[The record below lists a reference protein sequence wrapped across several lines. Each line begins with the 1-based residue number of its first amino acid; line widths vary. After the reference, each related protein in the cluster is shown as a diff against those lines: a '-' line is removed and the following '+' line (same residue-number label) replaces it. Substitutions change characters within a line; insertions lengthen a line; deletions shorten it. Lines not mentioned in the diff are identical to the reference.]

1 MNPEHLFLYFL
12 SVVAASA
19 TFLTVK
25 EQSETTL
32 FDWIGMGSLVLL
44 MAQIISL
51 AVRPALLMKF
61 SQEVWQMPHSK
72 ILKRC
77 AKWIR
82 WIAYAYGLVTI
93 AWPAQVLAT
102 TGIGVLPW
110 DQPLNTIQ
118 TDLQGTVA
126 HAATTIAVIAAGL
139 TWTFSEHGTGARKMS
154 AVALGGAGALGATQL
169 ITALFPFAPALF

>member
-1 MNPEHLFLYFL
+1 
-12 SVVAASA
+12 
-19 TFLTVK
+19 
-25 EQSETTL
+25 
-32 FDWIGMGSLVLL
+32 
-44 MAQIISL
+44 
-51 AVRPALLMKF
+51 MKF
-61 SQEVWQMPHSK
+61 SQEVWKMPHSK
-72 ILKRC
+72 MLKRC

-82 WIAYAYGLVTI
+82 WIGYAYGIITI
-93 AWPAQVLAT
+93 VWPAQVFAT

-118 TDLQGTVA
+118 NDLQGTVA

>member
-1 MNPEHLFLYFL
+1 MSF
-12 SVVAASA
+12 
-19 TFLTVK
+19 
-25 EQSETTL
+25 
-32 FDWIGMGSLVLL
+32 
-44 MAQIISL
+44 
-51 AVRPALLMKF
+51 
-61 SQEVWQMPHSK
+61 SK
-72 ILKRC
+72 IFRML
-77 AKWIR
+77 AKWTR
-82 WIAYAYGLVTI
+82 WIAYAYGIVTI
-93 AWPAQVLAT
+93 VWPAQALAT

-118 TDLQGTVA
+118 MDLQGTVA

>member
-1 MNPEHLFLYFL
+1 M
-12 SVVAASA
+12 
-19 TFLTVK
+19 
-25 EQSETTL
+25 
-32 FDWIGMGSLVLL
+32 
-44 MAQIISL
+44 
-51 AVRPALLMKF
+51 RP
-61 SQEVWQMPHSK
+61 SK
-72 ILKRC
+72 IFRRFP
-77 AKWIR
+77 KWIR
-82 WIAYAYGLVTI
+82 WIVYAYGVATI
-93 AWPAQVLAT
+93 AWPAQALAT

-169 ITALFPFAPALF
+169 MMALFPFAPAIL

>member
-1 MNPEHLFLYFL
+1 M
-12 SVVAASA
+12 S
-19 TFLTVK
+19 
-25 EQSETTL
+25 
-32 FDWIGMGSLVLL
+32 
-44 MAQIISL
+44 
-51 AVRPALLMKF
+51 
-61 SQEVWQMPHSK
+61 HSK
-72 ILKRC
+72 IFQTC

-82 WIAYAYGLVTI
+82 WIGYAYGLVTI
-93 AWPAQVLAT
+93 VWPAQALAT

-169 ITALFPFAPALF
+169 ITALFPFAPTLF